1 MRVEQIFDK
10 INDFNTKTEIVTIL
24 IVSIMSGIAGYINE
38 LVEYE
43 KKFKKLVFISTI
55 LNSMIAGAIVGSLLD
70 LIPIFIEYPKIKYA
84 LISASTF
91 SASLI
96 MKHITK
102 GMVDLIPELF
112 NRLKLALHLV
122 ISPDAAYTQYKR
134 NEVSA
139 PTTPTTPTNS
149 TVKIEQSRVEP
160 IKEDSVT
167 KIDEPVQPVKPKIDK
182 DKLEEARK
190 KLGLPPKA

>member
-1 MRVEQIFDK
+1 MRVEQIFDE
-10 INDFNTKTEIVTIL
+10 INDFNNKTEIVTIL
-24 IVSIMSGIAGYINE
+24 IVSIMSGIAGYING
-38 LVEYE
+38 LVESE

-91 SASLI
+91 SATLI

-149 TVKIEQSRVEP
+149 TVKVEQSKVETS
-160 IKEDSVT
+160 KENSVT

>member
-10 INDFNTKTEIVTIL
+10 ISDFNTKTEIVTIL

-38 LVEYE
+38 LVESE

-91 SASLI
+91 SATLI

-112 NRLKLALHLV
+112 NRLKLAIHLV

-134 NEVSA
+134 NEVAA
-139 PTTPTTPTNS
+139 PTTPTTPTTPTN
-149 TVKIEQSRVEP
+149 TAPPPTIEPKKEVAQPPVVE
-160 IKEDSVT
+160 
-167 KIDEPVQPVKPKIDK
+167 PVKPVEKVVNSSKID
-182 DKLEEARK
+182 EARK
-190 KLGLPPKA
+190 KLGLPPKS